1 MCTLENE
8 AGVAGGRA
16 GRLLL
21 KSPNHTFRI
30 RALIEAFPGAAY
42 VWAVRDPRQVFFS
55 NRRQSPAAAVRSGCG
70 AGGHQGGGGGRD
82 AVRADAYSEPLPAA
96 LEAALVRL
104 QEAQR
109 RALASHGV

>member
-1 MCTLENE
+1 MDWRSTTFREFL

-21 KSPNHTFRI
+21 TSPNHTFRI

-42 VWAVRDPRQVFFS
+42 VWAVRDPRQAFLS
-55 NRRQSPAAAVRSGCG
+55 NCS
-70 AGGHQGGGGGRD
+70 
-82 AVRADAYSEPLPAA
+82 SEPLPSALDAA
-96 LEAALVRL
+96 VARL
-104 QEAQR
+104 QQAQR